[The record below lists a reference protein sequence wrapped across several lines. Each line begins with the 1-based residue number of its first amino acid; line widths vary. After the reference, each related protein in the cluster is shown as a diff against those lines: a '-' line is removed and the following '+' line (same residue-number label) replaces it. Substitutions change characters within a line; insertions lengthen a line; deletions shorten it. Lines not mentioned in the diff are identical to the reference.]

1 MKTNPPTQHPFVR
14 FQSSPLWVHHLLH
27 SPGFFFVFG
36 FVVTLYVYTKS
47 LNFNCHYRHFFNFH
61 IVRDVATDQQRF
73 SVGCCD
79 DVVQQQQHRHRQT
92 DRRERERNK
101 KINKF
106 YLQVCRTC
114 STSSFFFILSGCHG
128 DPAAAQLPTG
138 VRVHPASSAR
148 LFFYFFCWFCFFFLL
163 TTSPFSSYIRT
174 CTLNTTSSLLFLL
187 PRSFRS
193 SKDTNTD
200 RTRTDGRTMNVT
212 DSHPCWIGRN
222 KEKGGGGSI

>member
-27 SPGFFFVFG
+27 SPGVFFVFG

-47 LNFNCHYRHFFNFH
+47 LNFNCHYRHFFFNFH
-61 IVRDVATDQQRF
+61 IIRVVATDQQRF
-73 SVGCCD
+73 SVGCCVD
-79 DVVQQQQHRHRQT
+79 IVQQQQQHRHRQT

-101 KINKF
+101 KINIF

-138 VRVHPASSAR
+138 VRVHPPV
-148 LFFYFFCWFCFFFLL
+148 YIFCLFCFFLFFSFPPPPHFLL
-163 TTSPFSSYIRT
+163 I
-174 CTLNTTSSLLFLL
+174 
-187 PRSFRS
+187 
-193 SKDTNTD
+193 
-200 RTRTDGRTMNVT
+200 
-212 DSHPCWIGRN
+212 
-222 KEKGGGGSI
+222 

>member
-27 SPGFFFVFG
+27 SPGVFFVFG

-101 KINKF
+101 KININKYFLFTSVPHVEHKF
-106 YLQVCRTC
+106 FL
-114 STSSFFFILSGCHG
+114 
-128 DPAAAQLPTG
+128 
-138 VRVHPASSAR
+138 
-148 LFFYFFCWFCFFFLL
+148 FYFIGLSWRPSSSSTPNRSPRPSGIIRPFIFLFFLL
-163 TTSPFSSYIRT
+163 VLFFFPSHHLPIFFLYKNVYAEHPPLFSFFSRAPFVRQRYKHG
-174 CTLNTTSSLLFLL
+174 
-187 PRSFRS
+187 P
-193 SKDTNTD
+193 DPD
-200 RTRTDGRTMNVT
+200 
-212 DSHPCWIGRN
+212 
-222 KEKGGGGSI
+222 

>member
-1 MKTNPPTQHPFVR
+1 M
-14 FQSSPLWVHHLLH
+14 
-27 SPGFFFVFG
+27 
-36 FVVTLYVYTKS
+36 
-47 LNFNCHYRHFFNFH
+47 
-61 IVRDVATDQQRF
+61 
-73 SVGCCD
+73 
-79 DVVQQQQHRHRQT
+79 
-92 DRRERERNK
+92 
-101 KINKF
+101 
-106 YLQVCRTC
+106 CRTC

-193 SKDTNTD
+193 SKIQ
-200 RTRTDGRTMNVT
+200 TRTGPGLT
-212 DSHPCWIGRN
+212 DVLWTWLIPTLVGLVGIKKKEEAVQSKHSIRN
-222 KEKGGGGSI
+222 KTNQKTRFFLFCCNWFWIIGTDGFRPWSWHWMTDEIEVKIITEKLCFFFFFFRR